1 MLIELKKIGIET
13 RPIVS
18 GNITRNK
25 MIQNSD
31 YKIKDKLIN
40 AEIIDKRGIMIGN
53 RSTQFN
59 KKDKKALINLRN
71 IIESY

>member
-1 MLIELKKIGIET
+1 
-13 RPIVS
+13 
-18 GNITRNK
+18 

-31 YKIKDKLIN
+31 YKTKDKLIN

-59 KKDKKALINLRN
+59 KKDKVI
-71 IIESY
+71 